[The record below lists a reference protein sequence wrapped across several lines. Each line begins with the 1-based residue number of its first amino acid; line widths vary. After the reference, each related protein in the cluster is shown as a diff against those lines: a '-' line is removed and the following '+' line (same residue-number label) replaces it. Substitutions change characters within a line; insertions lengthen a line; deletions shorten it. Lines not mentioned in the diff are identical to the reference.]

1 MLKSVCI
8 PEQKSLDD
16 FKRLPPIYNQFEA
29 LISKFQSKYGDVE
42 PDCASLF
49 EFTYQLQ
56 HGNQRLRGM
65 SFAGFSRAY
74 RIYSKIKQ
82 RRQQDD

>member
-16 FKRLPPIYNQFEA
+16 FKRLPPIYHQFEA

-49 EFTYQLQ
+49 EFTYELK
-56 HGNQRLRGM
+56 HGNRRLRNM
-65 SFAGFSRAY
+65 SFVGFSGAY

-82 RRQQDD
+82 KEAAR